1 MDEMVWPVFG
11 VFVVFVSWLIVILNR
26 YLAGRNEIVREKMR
40 HAERLAAIDKG
51 VPIPDWGVSLRED
64 DLQSEEMPR
73 RVLRRLRL
81 ASLSFGLFLAFG
93 GLGMSTA
100 FYFSGDD
107 ELATVASVGLIPM
120 MAGIGLLLF
129 YYLSKQDDDA

>member
-1 MDEMVWPVFG
+1 MDQMMWPMFG
-11 VFVVFVSWLIVILNR
+11 MFVILVAWLIVILNR
-26 YLAGRNEIVREKMR
+26 YLAGRNAITREKMR

-51 VPIPDWGVSLRED
+51 VPIPDWDAALLED
-64 DLQSEEMPR
+64 DLQADLMPR
-73 RVLRRLRL
+73 RALRRLRL

-93 GLGMSTA
+93 GTGMSVA
-100 FYFSGDD
+100 FFFSGDD
-107 ELATVASVGLIPM
+107 ELVELASIGLIPA